1 MEHKHHKHKKHK
13 SDHSKGD
20 NSDGDDNMEH
30 KHQKQKKHKRN
41 HSMGDNS
48 DDNDKMECK
57 HKHKKHKRDHSM
69 GDNSDE
75 NESWSVY
82 RKRRED
88 YYKGKEKIG
97 HSENKRH
104 SGSSWFQKDDHMELR
119 FQSGSHDDKYEK
131 SKHRRDYDVMKT
143 RCSDSDEYSPNRK
156 TISRK
161 HGKNA
166 VLHEESYRKDP
177 DSVTVEKTS
186 KGNDHKKTHGSA
198 RDKYYGSNTSDGKL
212 KYETESTDEKIC
224 IEAQKVYSDEG
235 EREEDLD
242 FSFDFLQYRSDLNK
256 IFFRHD
262 EFVKR

>member
-13 SDHSKGD
+13 SDHSMGD
-20 NSDGDDNMEH
+20 NSDGDDNMER

-41 HSMGDNS
+41 HSMGDYS
-48 DDNDKMECK
+48 DD
-57 HKHKKHKRDHSM
+57 
-69 GDNSDE
+69 

-104 SGSSWFQKDDHMELR
+104 SGSSGFQKDEHMELR
-119 FQSGSHDDKYEK
+119 FQSRRHDNKYEK
-131 SKHRRDYDVMKT
+131 SKHGRDYDVMKT

-156 TISRK
+156 TIGGK

-186 KGNDHKKTHGSA
+186 KGNDHKKTHGT
-198 RDKYYGSNTSDGKL
+198 RDKYYGSKISDGKL

-224 IEAQKVYSDEG
+224 IEAQKVYSDDE
-235 EREEDLD
+235 EREEDQD